1 MVGGPRVAAGVG
13 GGRAWSACI
22 VERAGD
28 AGDAVPSSWPAVCG
42 STIPPSSARTSHPR
56 SARRAGPWWRTD
68 SGGSM
73 SGGVAPASL
82 PGGVRG
88 GSEGRQLCPA
98 RRQGL
103 LTHRLYARAAR
114 LLLQLLHGRRR
125 ENGAHPVVRTFTE
138 GPLEHGRRVAY
149 VLLSFR
155 TRSRRRHPGEEQ
167 QPPLH
172 ARPAPADLDGV
183 GLCER
188 RFPAVRT
195 VLRRAL
201 TGVDVVRHRRGS
213 IRIPAS
219 TAPAMTATAATTVTT
234 RLPSGMPSLPG
245 LRQSREKRR
254 PRRRRLPPVRP
265 DSGPRSAPAVVR
277 RRAVRGT
284 DTRRPG
290 TRSPRFS
297 HRRPAAPRHG
307 TARCTRN
314 SPRGK
319 GSSSCSATS
328 PPAAPRTRPP
338 GVMRC
343 PECGESWTAGI
354 DRQLSAMYCSKWST
368 PARARRRR
376 W

>member
-1 MVGGPRVAAGVG
+1 MADESDSHEQGWRGHCEDPPMVGGPRVAAGVG

-42 STIPPSSARTSHPR
+42 STIPPSSARTPNPR
-56 SARRAGPWWRTD
+56 SACRAGPWWRTD

-88 GSEGRQLCPA
+88 GSEDRQLCPA
-98 RRQGL
+98 RRQRL
-103 LTHRLYARAAR
+103 LTHRSYARAAR

-183 GLCER
+183 VCAKGGS
-188 RFPAVRT
+188 
-195 VLRRAL
+195 LRSAR
-201 TGVDVVRHRRGS
+201 S
-213 IRIPAS
+213 C
-219 TAPAMTATAATTVTT
+219 AA
-234 RLPSGMPSLPG
+234 PSLVWTWSATG
-245 LRQSREKRR
+245 GARSRSR
-254 PRRRRLPPVRP
+254 P
-265 DSGPRSAPAVVR
+265 GPR
-277 RRAVRGT
+277 
-284 DTRRPG
+284 
-290 TRSPRFS
+290 
-297 HRRPAAPRHG
+297 
-307 TARCTRN
+307 
-314 SPRGK
+314 
-319 GSSSCSATS
+319 
-328 PPAAPRTRPP
+328 PP
-338 GVMRC
+338 
-343 PECGESWTAGI
+343 
-354 DRQLSAMYCSKWST
+354 
-368 PARARRRR
+368 
-376 W
+376 